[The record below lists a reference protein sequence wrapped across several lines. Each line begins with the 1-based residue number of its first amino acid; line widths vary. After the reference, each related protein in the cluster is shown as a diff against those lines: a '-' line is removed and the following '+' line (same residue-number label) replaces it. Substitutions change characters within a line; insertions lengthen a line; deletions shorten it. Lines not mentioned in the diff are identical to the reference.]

1 MEKLTNIIEAVLF
14 AAGNGVSFA
23 LIAEKL
29 NVSVAQV
36 KKCVDELKEKYAG
49 KCGIHLL
56 TFNNKAQFAS
66 NPDYKDQV
74 ADVLNSIKE
83 KEFTRA
89 ILESAAIIAYKQ
101 PITKGELEE
110 LRRVNSDYAV
120 KTLLELQMIEP
131 CGRKDAIGKPI
142 LYCTTDNFLKRFHIS
157 SLEEL
162 PDYETLMDQIS
173 KLSDSVED
181 SYLYRK
187 DVYAEEGG
195 ENFFAENGNALENAA
210 QAEAAVASTAENGKD
225 DAAKTDKTAAA
236 GEPAMPSDLPDFLR
250 DVDDAD
256 IIRID

>member
-1 MEKLTNIIEAVLF
+1 MLF
-14 AAGNGVSFA
+14 AAGNGVPFA

-29 NVSVAQV
+29 GVSAAQV

-49 KCGIHLL
+49 NCGIHLL

-66 NPDYKDQV
+66 NPAYKDQV

-83 KEFTRA
+83 KEFTRT

-101 PITKGELEE
+101 PITKGELED

-120 KTLLELQMIEP
+120 KTLLDLGMIEP
-131 CGRKDAIGKPI
+131 CGRKDAIGKPV
-142 LYCTTDNFLKRFHIS
+142 LYRTTDNFLKRFHIS

-162 PDYETLMDQIS
+162 PDYESLMDQIAM
-173 KLSDSVED
+173 LSDAAED

-187 DVYAEEGG
+187 DVYEGEDGESFFAEEEGG
-195 ENFFAENGNALENAA
+195 T
-210 QAEAAVASTAENGKD
+210 ASA
-225 DAAKTDKTAAA
+225 AAK
-236 GEPAMPSDLPDFLR
+236 EPATAPSEGGQPKEKPASDGREEISDLPDFLQ
-250 DVDDAD
+250 DVDAGD